1 MTEPHRKTAVICM
14 ICIVLAIQ
22 AVACLFF
29 EGVCR

>member
-1 MTEPHRKTAVICM
+1 MTEPHWKTAVICM
-14 ICIVLAIQ
+14 ICIVAGIQ

>member
-1 MTEPHRKTAVICM
+1 MTEPHWKTAVICM

-22 AVACLFF
+22 ACLFF